1 MYKAKARKEAY
12 ERASD
17 IRKKM
22 EKYDVSKT
30 GTLSREE
37 VLKFAADIL
46 TEYTPLVGGLTDE
59 DVDMIM
65 RCGGDNVKPEL
76 TAEEVPNALAV
87 MAQIKQDNHLLV
99 QLFTEFDVD
108 RTGSLPCD
116 QLSALLAKINGGTKP
131 DPSDVDYILN
141 QCEPRGKSDPIALV
155 QLKAAVA
162 CWFCIKDKSVAD
174 KVKETFD
181 AADTK
186 GNGRI
191 ERDELHALLK
201 QLNPGFSDTD
211 LKALVNST
219 FAEFDTNKSN
229 ALEFDQFVDWIMSAD
244 VK

>member
-12 ERASD
+12 ERASE
-17 IRKKM
+17 IKKKM

-37 VLKFAADIL
+37 VMRFAADIL
-46 TEYTPLVGGLTDE
+46 NEYTPLVGGLTDE

-65 RCGGDNVKPEL
+65 RCGGDNVLPEL
-76 TAEEVPNALAV
+76 TKDEVPNALAV
-87 MAQIKQDNHLLV
+87 MAAIKKDNHLLV

-108 RTGSLPCD
+108 KTGELPCD
-116 QLSALLAKINGGTKP
+116 QLTALLTKINGTPP
-131 DPSDVDYILN
+131 DSSDVDYILS
-141 QCEPRGKSDPIALV
+141 QCEPRGKTDPIKLV
-155 QLKAAVA
+155 QLKAAIS

-191 ERDELHALLK
+191 ERDELYALLK
-201 QLNPGFSDTD
+201 QLNPSFSESD
-211 LKALVNST
+211 LKSLVDST
-219 FAEFDTNKSN
+219 FVEFDTNKSN
-229 ALEFDQFVDWIMSAD
+229 ALEFDQFVDWIMCAD
-244 VK
+244 MK